1 MISLAQQVERLV
13 ETYKNDLEPAFP
25 AEIIQFENFLQSSVC
40 QDTSALGI
48 TKLLHKRQLINMFP
62 NLYTALRMYL
72 SIPVA
77 NCESERSFSKLS
89 LIKKR
94 LCSNRLDDKLNS
106 LAIMSI
112 ESDLVRELSFEQTT
126 WDFAKAKARKMLS

>member
-1 MISLAQQVERLV
+1 MFLWHSRLK
-13 ETYKNDLEPAFP
+13 TYKSDLEPALT
-25 AEIIQFENFLQSSVC
+25 AEIVQFANFLQSSVC

-48 TKLLHKRQLINMFP
+48 MKLLHQRKLINVFP
-62 NLYTALRMYL
+62 NLSIALRMYL

-89 LIKKR
+89 LIKNLLR
-94 LCSNRLDDKLNS
+94 SNLLDDKMNS

-112 ESDLVRELSFEQTT
+112 ESDLLHELSFEQTIS
-126 WDFAKAKARKMLS
+126 DFAKAKA